1 MPRAPS
7 MRGIYMRGFTPH
19 PDRRWYGHRPYPDRG
34 GIHPTSRA
42 CFGKK
47 LPKNPKKPD
56 RIGFYLSN
64 KDSKQGCHTAA
75 LFLCSA
81 HTVRHRI
88 IAPTPHSPTAPPAPR
103 RSPIAHLPAA
113 LRAPSARRTPRF
125 ALTDVLIFQA
135 ARCPNQLGSL
145 LKLHNFGGTEMRKG
159 ADRGHRAGAW
169 A

>member
-1 MPRAPS
+1 
-7 MRGIYMRGFTPH
+7 MRGFTPH
-19 PDRRWYGHRPYPDRG
+19 PDLG
-34 GIHPTSRA
+34 SF
-42 CFGKK
+42 FGKK

-64 KDSKQGCHTAA
+64 KDSKQGCRTAA

-88 IAPTPHSPTAPPAPR
+88 IAPTPHSPAAHLLHTCRKARPSPR
-103 RSPIAHLPAA
+103 CRARARNEHLPAA
-113 LRAPSARRTPRF
+113 LRAPGARRTPRF